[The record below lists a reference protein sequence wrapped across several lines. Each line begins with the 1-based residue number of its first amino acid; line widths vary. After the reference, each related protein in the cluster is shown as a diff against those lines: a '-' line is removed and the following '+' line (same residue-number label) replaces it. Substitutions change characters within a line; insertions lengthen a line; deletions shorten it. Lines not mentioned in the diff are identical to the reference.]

1 MNNYCLKI
9 YLYGFLLFG
18 AIIKY
23 LTVNSYR
30 LIAIISYNTYYT
42 VDTLKKKKTGI
53 LNLIIKCNTLKK
65 KN

>member
-9 YLYGFLLFG
+9 YLYGFLLSG

-30 LIAIISYNTYYT
+30 LIIAIISYNTYYT
-42 VDTLKKKKTGI
+42 VAVDTL
-53 LNLIIKCNTLKK
+53 NKK
-65 KN
+65 KNRYFKSNNKM